1 MESIS
6 ERQQR
11 HFSTDIKFLEE
22 KSSLQHTL
30 VERKGDLCY
39 QPRITKKEVAALNNQ
54 TMQKLAKTSTRTAAC
69 LLGNCFIQE
78 KKMHVH

>member
-39 QPRITKKEVAALNNQ
+39 QPRITNKEVAALNNV
-54 TMQKLAKTSTRTAAC
+54 TPKATTPWNATNYTTYDR
-69 LLGNCFIQE
+69 I
-78 KKMHVH
+78 